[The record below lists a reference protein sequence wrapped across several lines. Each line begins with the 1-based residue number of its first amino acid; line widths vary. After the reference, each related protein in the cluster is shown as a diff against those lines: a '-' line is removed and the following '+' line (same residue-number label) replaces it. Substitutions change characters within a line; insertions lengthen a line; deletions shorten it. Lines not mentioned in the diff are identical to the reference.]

1 MADIGTPITSASVS
15 LNKGG
20 TAPENRG
27 KKWQIKYHQKWKEL
41 NVRILVLFDMM
52 YSPYN
57 CHCFYYLTLYDFNNK
72 PCWLCG
78 DCGHPMKICANYYID
93 VERLNKKLIS
103 NK

>member
-1 MADIGTPITSASVS
+1 MNSILKTLPREINIIINEYLYEPDDV
-15 LNKGG
+15 LK
-20 TAPENRG
+20 
-27 KKWQIKYHQKWKEL
+27 KYHKKWKEL

-78 DCGHPMKICANYYID
+78 DQGHPMKICANYYFDIA
-93 VERLNKKLIS
+93 RLKKIIKL
-103 NK
+103 N

>member
-1 MADIGTPITSASVS
+1 MNSILKRLPREINIIIKEFLYESDHV
-15 LNKGG
+15 L
-20 TAPENRG
+20 
-27 KKWQIKYHQKWKEL
+27 IKYHQKWKEL